1 MYLEDFKIGQ
11 KFCLEPIIIT
21 LEDIYEFASKY
32 DPLPIHLDSDFAVN
46 SRFNGIIASGFHTL
60 CAVWGQWVRLNKTG
74 TEVIAGMGIDYLNW
88 IAPVRP
94 NDCLRGEIEVVDL
107 IPSSKGGK
115 GVQVLRL
122 TVYNQDDK
130 SVSTAQVRA
139 LMKSRCCERKK
150 SLNRKPSKVI
160 ANELL

>member
-1 MYLEDFKIGQ
+1 MYLEDFKVGQ
-11 KFCLEPIIIT
+11 KFCLEPITMT

-32 DPLPIHLDSDFAVN
+32 DPLPIHLDPDFAEN

-60 CAVWGQWVRLNKTG
+60 CAVWGQWVNLNKTG

-94 NDCLRGEIEVVDL
+94 NDCLKGEIEVIDL

-115 GVQVLRL
+115 GVQVLKL
-122 TVYNQDDK
+122 TVYNQDNK
-130 SVSTAQVRA
+130 VVLTTQVKA
-139 LMKSRCCERKK
+139 LMKS
-150 SLNRKPSKVI
+150 KVYKEKI
-160 ANELL
+160 LQWKTF